1 MSWSRRALLPLL
13 LLPLPACGFRPLY
26 AERAEEAEEPGLAAI
41 KVLPIRD
48 RIGQLLE
55 LSLRESFNPRGVAVE
70 TRYTLTVGLTVSRV
84 DLGLQRDATSTRAR
98 VDVYANFVLADASS
112 GTAVFNGRSQS
123 TSAFNVITD
132 AYSAQVSEDDAR
144 VRTVRD
150 LSEDIRTRL
159 ALFLR
164 HQRAG

>member
-1 MSWSRRALLPLL
+1 MWWFRRVLLLLL
-13 LLPLPACGFRPLY
+13 LLPLAACGFRPLY
-26 AERAEEAEEPGLAAI
+26 AERAQELDEPSLAAV
-41 KVLPIRD
+41 KVLPIKD

-70 TRYTLTVGLTVSRV
+70 PRYTLTVALTTTRV

-98 VDVYANFVLADASS
+98 VDVYANFILADASS
-112 GTAVFNGRSQS
+112 GKAVCNGRSQS
-123 TSAFNVITD
+123 TSAFNVLDD

-144 VRTVRD
+144 ARTVRD
-150 LSEDIRTRL
+150 LSDDIRTRL
-159 ALFLR
+159 ALFLQ

>member
-1 MSWSRRALLPLL
+1 MWWLRRSLLLVL
-13 LLPLPACGFRPLY
+13 LLPLAACGFRPLY
-26 AERAEEAEEPGLAAI
+26 AERAEAVEEPSLAAI

-48 RIGQLLE
+48 RIGQELE
-55 LSLRESFNPRGVAVE
+55 WSLRESFNPRDIPVE
-70 TRYTLTVGLTVSRV
+70 PRYTLTISLTTTRV

-98 VDVYANFVLADASS
+98 VDVYANFVLADVGS
-112 GTAVFNGRSQS
+112 GKPVYSGRTQS
-123 TSAFNVITD
+123 TSAFNVLTD
-132 AYSAQVSEDDAR
+132 AYTAQVAEEDAR
-144 VRTVRD
+144 SRTVRD